1 MWISIIWLLLIGFFS
16 WHLKSYVGPD
26 TVVFKKSVKKW
37 YFGKK
42 LINIFPI
49 CFQNYVFFF
58 IFGKL
63 IIKNLKIWYA
73 FFKCTPNLLL
83 KSCVLGYNYQT
94 FEQFLASFLLV
105 GRLIQNLFLIQN
117 DGGPYSSL
125 KIFVLN
131 YNSIGDPKMKKN

>member
-1 MWISIIWLLLIGFFS
+1 MYGQT
-16 WHLKSYVGPD
+16 HLFLKNQQKSD
-26 TVVFKKSVKKW
+26 IL
-37 YFGKK
+37 GKK
-42 LINIFPI
+42 LTNIFPI

-117 DGGPYSSL
+117 DDGPYSSL